1 MKSPAELVFFAAR
14 VNREPAFASALC
26 GVSIR
31 NIVRGILLVA
41 FVGAS
46 SGCVTS
52 QTVTGV
58 PMNVVINQLKERL
71 NTVGPIVVAYT
82 AEKGC
87 MQSGEYAIVA
97 FPTKTQVQLKTVLT
111 HTNTAGIGGQFGTP
125 IVVTPSAQRAASSVK
140 TAQTTVNFCALP
152 EKLDATDGTPP
163 NGDCLWTLKNPK
175 ASYVHTLW
183 PSRTK
188 TFTAQK
194 AADSEGL
201 VTVKASDQ
209 PPVTD
214 LSDALNAAIGGLV
227 QSEHTDACLLPQT
240 LDVQLAFET
249 SVDTSAGLKLSLV
262 FVNIQDTQDFKRDYT
277 NTVDVTFNLSKGST
291 ASIY

>member
-1 MKSPAELVFFAAR
+1 MKAAYLSSPGRASMHTLRGLLLPMFAG
-14 VNREPAFASALC
+14 ALC
-26 GVSIR
+26 
-31 NIVRGILLVA
+31 
-41 FVGAS
+41 
-46 SGCVTS
+46 GCVTS

-58 PMNVVINQLKERL
+58 PMDEVINQLKERL
-71 NTVGPIVVAYT
+71 NTVGPVVVSYS

-87 MQSGEYAIVA
+87 MSSGEYAIVA

-125 IVVTPSAQRAASSVK
+125 IVVTPSAQRVASRVK

-152 EKLDATDGTPP
+152 ENLDATDGTPP

-175 ASYVHTLW
+175 AGYVHALW
-183 PSRTK
+183 PTRTK
-188 TFTAQK
+188 TFTVSK
-194 AADSEGL
+194 AARPAPP

-214 LSDALNAAIGGLV
+214 LADALNAAIGGLV
-227 QSEHTDACLLPQT
+227 QSEHRDACLLPQT
-240 LDVQLAFET
+240 LDVQLAFEA

-277 NTVDVTFNLSKGST
+277 
-291 ASIY
+291 